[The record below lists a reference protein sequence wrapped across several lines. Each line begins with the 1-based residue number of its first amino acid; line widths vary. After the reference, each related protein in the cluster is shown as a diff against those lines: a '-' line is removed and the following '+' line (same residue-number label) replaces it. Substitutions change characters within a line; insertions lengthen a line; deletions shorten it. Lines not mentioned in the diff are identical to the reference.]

1 MDVLNRPRPAPAPSL
16 NPPRSTSRRV
26 TGTAAAYA
34 PALLLVPIAAGVAT
48 ALATEGIDGV
58 FWCYPAV
65 SLSYFVLPTGAAA
78 ACNAA
83 LLVLAAAMVDRS
95 VGADAAIRLALSLGL
110 LIVVV
115 TMILNMRGRV
125 QRRLAEEAITD
136 PLTGAFNRRHMD
148 ACLRTAIERRDRSGE
163 PASLL
168 LFDVDHFKAIN
179 DAVGHVGG
187 DDVLKAL
194 VAIVAGRARKVDVL
208 FRIGGEEFALLLA
221 GARHA
226 NALAVA
232 EDLRAVVERAGLPGA
247 GALSISLGVSEVR
260 RGQSV
265 SDWVE
270 EADAALYRA
279 KRWGRNRVA
288 GSAPATTG
296 LMRARRGEKRIGTFE
311 PI

>member
-1 MDVLNRPRPAPAPSL
+1 MDVLNRPRRSSAPSL
-16 NPPRSTSRRV
+16 NPPRSTSRQV
-26 TGTAAAYA
+26 SGTGTAFA

-48 ALATEGIDGV
+48 SLATEGIDGV

-65 SLSYFVLPTGAAA
+65 VLSYFVLPTGAAA
-78 ACNAA
+78 ACSVAQLA
-83 LLVLAAAMVDRS
+83 LAAAIVDRA
-95 VGADAAIRLALSLGL
+95 VGADPAIRLALSLGVV
-110 LIVVV
+110 IAVV
-115 TMILNMRGRV
+115 TVMLNMRGSV

-148 ACLRTAIERRDRSGE
+148 ACLRTAIERRDRTAE

-168 LFDVDHFKAIN
+168 VFDVDHFKAIN
-179 DAVGHVGG
+179 DAVGHLGG
-187 DDVLKAL
+187 DDVLKAI
-194 VAIVAGRARKVDVL
+194 VALVAGRARKLDVL

-221 GARHA
+221 GARYAH
-226 NALAVA
+226 ALAVA

-247 GALSISLGVSEVR
+247 GAVSISVGVSEVR

-265 SDWVE
+265 SDWIE

-288 GSAPATTG
+288 GSAPGTAG
-296 LMRARRGEKRIGTFE
+296 LMRARRGEKRIGAFE